1 MKTNSREIVA
11 GDDML
16 RFPRRISAVVSV
28 SAPVLAFL
36 TLEVARKLQHH
47 RNGMRHVDLTEMQL
61 ASSETAR
68 AINRDIVLELIRT
81 SQPLS
86 RADLAR
92 RSGLGR
98 STISQIVEQLI
109 SENWVREGAIGVLP
123 RGRRPTLIGLN
134 EDLVALAV
142 DIHPRQA
149 SVALVDLNG
158 RLLSRSPVPI
168 TSDPAAS
175 MRLINECMQRMQRTA
190 SRKSIEGVG
199 ISLPGRIN
207 PATQRLIFAPNLKWP
222 DFDIKKS
229 VETRMEMPVLMENDA
244 TACLLAEL
252 TFARMDGVRD
262 AVLVAV
268 AEGVGTC
275 VLTNG
280 QLVAGHNGM
289 AGEFGHVSMD
299 PNGPRCGCGK
309 NGCWEMYSS
318 SRAAV
323 RYYRELR
330 PKASAIAFPELLNL
344 AEEGDSAAA
353 QALATQAKWI
363 GRGLRIIIAGVSPST
378 ILIAGDLTSAWH
390 RFGPVIEKEAAG
402 LTLAGSMPAI
412 RPTHEGEIARLRGA
426 AALVFQR
433 RRAAQLPLLP
443 AGNGMVPA

>member
-1 MKTNSREIVA
+1 
-11 GDDML
+11 L
-16 RFPRRISAVVSV
+16 R
-28 SAPVLAFL
+28 
-36 TLEVARKLQHH
+36 HD
-47 RNGMRHVDLTEMQL
+47 RNGVKRIDLAEMQL

-68 AINRDIVLELIRT
+68 IINRDIVLELIRA
-81 SQPLS
+81 SQPIS

-92 RSGLGR
+92 LSGLGR

-109 SENWVREGAIGVLP
+109 DENWVREGAMGSLP

-134 EDLVALAV
+134 ESLVAIAV

-149 SVALVDLNG
+149 TVALVDLNG
-158 RLLSRSPVPI
+158 RLLSRSPVPL

-175 MRLINECMQRMQRTA
+175 MRLIIDCMQRMHNSAPQ
-190 SRKSIEGVG
+190 KSIEGIG
-199 ISLPGRIN
+199 MSLPGRIN

-222 DFDIKKS
+222 EFDIKKM
-229 VETRMEMPVLMENDA
+229 VEGEMKLPVIMENDA
-244 TACLLAEL
+244 TACLMAEL
-252 TFARMDGVRD
+252 TFARMDGVQD

-280 QLVAGHNGM
+280 QLLSGHNGM
-289 AGEFGHVSMD
+289 AGEYGHISVD

-309 NGCWEMYSS
+309 NGCWELFSS
-318 SRAAV
+318 SRAAL
-323 RYYRELR
+323 RYYKELR
-330 PKASAIAFPELLNL
+330 PRGPIVSFQELLNL

-353 QALATQAKWI
+353 QALTMQAAWI
-363 GRGLRIIIAGVSPST
+363 GRGLRIIIASVSPST

-390 RFGPVIEKEAAG
+390 RFGPVIEKEAAD
-402 LTLAGSMPAI
+402 LTLAGSSPVI

-433 RRAAQLPLLP
+433 GARRATSTP
-443 AGNGMVPA
+443 ANGNGTKSA

>member
-1 MKTNSREIVA
+1 MRH
-11 GDDML
+11 D
-16 RFPRRISAVVSV
+16 
-28 SAPVLAFL
+28 
-36 TLEVARKLQHH
+36 
-47 RNGMRHVDLTEMQL
+47 RNGVKRIDLAEMQL

-68 AINRDIVLELIRT
+68 IINRDIVLELIRA
-81 SQPLS
+81 SQPIS

-92 RSGLGR
+92 LSGLGR

-109 SENWVREGAIGVLP
+109 DENWVREGAMGSLP

-134 EDLVALAV
+134 ESLVAIAV

-158 RLLSRSPVPI
+158 RLLSRSPVPL

-175 MRLINECMQRMQRTA
+175 MRLIIDCMQRMRNSAPQ
-190 SRKSIEGVG
+190 KSIEGIG
-199 ISLPGRIN
+199 FSLPGRVN

-222 DFDIKKS
+222 EFDIKKM
-229 VETRMEMPVLMENDA
+229 VEGEMGLPVIMENDA
-244 TACLLAEL
+244 TACLMAEL
-252 TFARMDGVRD
+252 TFARMDGVQD

-280 QLVAGHNGM
+280 QLLSGHNGM
-289 AGEFGHVSMD
+289 AGEYGHVSVD

-309 NGCWEMYSS
+309 NGCWELFSS
-318 SRAAV
+318 SRAAL
-323 RYYRELR
+323 RYYKELR
-330 PKASAIAFPELLNL
+330 PKGSIVAFQELLNL
-344 AEEGDSAAA
+344 AEEGDAAAA
-353 QALATQAKWI
+353 QALNMQAAWI
-363 GRGLRIIIAGVSPST
+363 GRGLRIIIASVSPST

-390 RFGPVIEKEAAG
+390 RFGPVIEKEAAD
-402 LTLAGSMPAI
+402 LTLAGSSPVI

-433 RRAAQLPLLP
+433 GARRATSTP
-443 AGNGMVPA
+443 ASANGTKSA

>member
-1 MKTNSREIVA
+1 
-11 GDDML
+11 
-16 RFPRRISAVVSV
+16 
-28 SAPVLAFL
+28 
-36 TLEVARKLQHH
+36 
-47 RNGMRHVDLTEMQL
+47 MRHDRHRIQHIDLAEMQL

-68 AINRDIVLELIRT
+68 IINRDIVLELIRA
-81 SQPLS
+81 SQPIS

-98 STISQIVEQLI
+98 STVSQIVEQLI
-109 SENWVREGAIGVLP
+109 GENWVREGAMGSLP
-123 RGRRPTLIGLN
+123 RGRRPTMVGLN
-134 EDLVALAV
+134 GDLVAIAV

-158 RLLSRSPVPI
+158 RLLSRWPVPI
-168 TSDPAAS
+168 TSDPAPS
-175 MRLINECMQRMQRTA
+175 MRLIIDCMQRILHADPR
-190 SRKSIEGVG
+190 RSIEGIG
-199 ISLPGRIN
+199 ISLPGRVN

-222 DFDIKKS
+222 DFDIKKV
-229 VETRMEMPVLMENDA
+229 VETRMGLPVMMENDA

-275 VLTNG
+275 VLANG

-289 AGEFGHVSMD
+289 AGEFGHASID

-309 NGCWEMYSS
+309 NGCWEVFSS
-318 SRAAV
+318 CRAAL

-330 PKASAIAFPELLNL
+330 PKGSAVAFQELLNL

-353 QALATQAKWI
+353 QALTMQAKWI
-363 GRGLRIIIAGVSPST
+363 GRGLRMIIAGISPST

-390 RFGPVIEKEAAG
+390 RFGPVIEKEVAG
-402 LTLAGSMPAI
+402 LTLAGSAPLI

-426 AALVFQR
+426 AALVFKR
-433 RRAAQLPLLP
+433 EVRRAAP
-443 AGNGMVPA
+443 AAEPASAKMPA